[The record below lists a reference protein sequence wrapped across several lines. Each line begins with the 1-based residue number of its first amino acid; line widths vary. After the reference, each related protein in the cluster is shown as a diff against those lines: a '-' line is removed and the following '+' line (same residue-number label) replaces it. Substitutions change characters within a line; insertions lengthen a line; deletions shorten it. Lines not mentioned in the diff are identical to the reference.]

1 MTTQMGVASNAIRS
15 NSDIAGE
22 KRSFLSNSLLSK
34 IKPTES
40 PSPIIE
46 KKSAFKYIRES
57 ITLGI
62 VWSKI
67 AINNILP
74 FKIFNLHHHHYEN
87 PFKTTEFNQLAST
100 SEAITKTL
108 DFLRAIKQSN
118 HESLPDMQRQL
129 IHEITKGKGSDTV
142 LNFLNYLQNFY
153 LNK

>member
-22 KRSFLSNSLLSK
+22 KKSFLSNSLLSR

-40 PSPIIE
+40 PQPIVE

-62 VWSKI
+62 TWSKI

-74 FKIFNLHHHHYEN
+74 FITCPGRFLTFN
-87 PFKTTEFNQLAST
+87 K
-100 SEAITKTL
+100 
-108 DFLRAIKQSN
+108 
-118 HESLPDMQRQL
+118 
-129 IHEITKGKGSDTV
+129 
-142 LNFLNYLQNFY
+142 
-153 LNK
+153 